1 MSNPA
6 SVESHSDAALE
17 PAGYQHIGLR
27 AEWGER
33 TITVIAVSLA
43 VLVVALIAVLM
54 GMA

>member
-1 MSNPA
+1 MSDHA
-6 SVESHSDAALE
+6 SVESHSDAAPE
-17 PAGYQHIGLR
+17 SAGYQHIGLR

-33 TITVIAVSLA
+33 TVTVVAVSLA